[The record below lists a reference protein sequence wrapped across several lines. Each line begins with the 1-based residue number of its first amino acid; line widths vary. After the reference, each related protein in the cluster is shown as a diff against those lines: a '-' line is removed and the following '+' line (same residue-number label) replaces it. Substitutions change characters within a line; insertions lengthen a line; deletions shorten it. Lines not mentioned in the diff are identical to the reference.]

1 MSAADPGSRRRVF
14 DDLHRKTEDPWDF
27 ATSPYE
33 IDKRAATIAA
43 LPDRKFPA
51 ILEIGCS
58 TGYLSQ
64 ALSRKGDHVL
74 ALDVSAVAVARA
86 TARVGDGLP
95 ICFRQAELPEDW
107 PPGAFDLIVF
117 SEVLYFM
124 TVEEIHRCAEL
135 AHNSLTSDGICVLV
149 NWTGQTDLP
158 ITGRKAASIFL
169 ASKLWQCKLEQ
180 HEDNY
185 LLHLLIAL
193 KPDRRS

>member
-1 MSAADPGSRRRVF
+1 LSAADPGSRRRVF
-14 DDLHRKTEDPWDF
+14 DDLHRNTEDPWDF

-33 IDKRAATIAA
+33 SAKRAATIAA

-64 ALSRKGDHVL
+64 ALAQTGDHVL

-86 TARVGDGLP
+86 SSRVGDHAH

-124 TVEEIHRCAEL
+124 TAEEIRRCAEL
-135 AHNSLTSDGICVLV
+135 AYNSLTSDGVCVLV
-149 NWTGQTDLP
+149 NWTGETDLP
-158 ITGRKAASIFL
+158 ITGRQAASIFL
-169 ASKLWQCKLEQ
+169 ASELWQCKLEQ
-180 HEDNY
+180 REDTY
-185 LLHLLIAL
+185 LLHLLMA
-193 KPDRRS
+193 S

>member
-1 MSAADPGSRRRVF
+1 MNVADSEARRRVF
-14 DDLHRKTEDPWDF
+14 DDLHRKAEDPWDF

-33 IDKRAATIAA
+33 SAKRAATIAA
-43 LPDRKFPA
+43 LPDRKFPS

-64 ALSRKGDHVL
+64 ALSQKGDHVL

-86 TARVGDGLP
+86 SVRVGDAAQ

-124 TVEEIHRCAEL
+124 TVEEIRRCAVL
-135 AHNSLTSDGICVLV
+135 AQNSLTSDGICLLV
-149 NWTGQTDLP
+149 NWTGQTDLA

-185 LLHLLIAL
+185 LLHLLMT
-193 KPDRRS
+193 S